1 LLNETPLAYI
11 NNNVMNKLFLI
22 TILISAAWG
31 QVRGKEECTEFGCY
45 KIFTEMDNWID
56 GTIKKGFGFRPSG
69 YTGYESV
76 PVVNDDIPF
85 ASLNAIEKYLRSNS
99 SGAPS
104 NYIKELIEL
113 WVPRELA
120 Y

>member
-1 LLNETPLAYI
+1 MNSAVI
-11 NNNVMNKLFLI
+11 GGVVVVMIVIIVSIASKKKTKWN
-22 TILISAAWG
+22 TSG
-31 QVRGKEECTEFGCY
+31 SNKEECNEYGCF

-56 GTIKKGFGFRPSG
+56 GTIKKGEWFSPSG
-69 YTGYESV
+69 YTGYESM
-76 PVVNDDIPF
+76 PEVNDNIPF

-113 WVPRELA
+113 WAPGELG